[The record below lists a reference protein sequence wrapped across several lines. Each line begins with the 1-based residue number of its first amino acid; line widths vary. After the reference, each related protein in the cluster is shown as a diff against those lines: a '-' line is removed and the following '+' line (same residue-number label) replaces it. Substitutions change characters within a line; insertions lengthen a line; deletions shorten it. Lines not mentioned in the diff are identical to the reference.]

1 MTRERPSRLPR
12 ASEME
17 AAYRRR
23 DSSYD
28 GVFYLAVRTTGIF
41 CLPSCPARRPLRRNV
56 EFFSTAGEALRAG
69 YRPCKRCRPLEA
81 PGAHPAWAAE
91 LIARLEAAPD
101 ERIRDRDLR
110 ERGVDPA
117 RARRYFRKRY
127 AMTFHAFARA
137 FRLRG
142 AFQRLRRG
150 APLDEVAMSHGFES
164 HSGFREAFGRV
175 VGEAPGRSRAMGLVT
190 LARLESP
197 VGPLLAGATD
207 QGVCLLEFSDPRRL
221 ESQLRGLERQF
232 GPALPGSHPHL
243 DRLRLELAE
252 YFAGSRR
259 GFTVPLVYPGTP
271 FQERVW
277 NALRRIPYGETRSYE
292 SLARSVGAPRAQRA
306 VGHAN
311 GQNRLAILIPCHR
324 VIAKDGSL
332 AGYGGGKW
340 RKQLLLDLERGAEPA
355 LDLFPARAPSLPA
368 GR

>member
-1 MTRERPSRLPR
+1 
-12 ASEME
+12 ME
-17 AAYRRR
+17 AAYRQR

-28 GVFYLAVRTTGIF
+28 GVFYLAVKTTGIF
-41 CLPSCPARRPLRRNV
+41 CLPSCPARRPLGRNV
-56 EFFSTAGEALRAG
+56 EYFSTVAEAMHAG

-81 PGAHPAWAAE
+81 PGAHPAWAAG

-110 ERGVDPA
+110 AEGIDPA

-137 FRLRG
+137 VRLRG

-164 HSGFREAFGRV
+164 HSGFRDAFGRV

-197 VGPLLAGATD
+197 LGPLLAGATD
-207 QGVCLLEFSDPRRL
+207 QGVCLLEFSEPRRL
-221 ESQLRGLERQF
+221 EGQLREIRKRL
-232 GPALPGSHPHL
+232 GPALPGGHPHL
-243 DRLRLELAE
+243 DRLRSELSE
-252 YFAGSRR
+252 YFAGDRR
-259 GFTVPLVYPGTP
+259 EFTVPLVCPGTP

-277 NALRRIPYGETRSYE
+277 NALRKIPYGETRSYE

-311 GQNRLAILIPCHR
+311 GQNRVAILIPCHR

-340 RKQLLLDLERGAEPA
+340 RKQLLLDLERGAEAA
-355 LDLFPARAPSLPA
+355 LDLFPARTPALHA